1 MYFVSDPMYT
11 AIQTLMESDSPTRK
25 EELKIQ
31 AVLEDTQSPVTNK
44 YLEKLYDSV
53 IQKSHI
59 DFDNIPE
66 SKGDIVQYVG
76 YTNMIEVLENILRVA
91 SDNRSQSVIDY
102 VNTIKEAISNMRIL
116 SQYYKKAFLMNHTYL
131 MMEYNTFVY
140 TIIQAVSTVIYEFVD
155 YIKRPDKD
163 VIEITLKNTKYRA
176 NTYYIDQLR
185 KFNIV
190 NKKMN
195 YGKYLESMLQNGKE
209 NFTGATAVG
218 IGAIVMV
225 ALSIVPIT
233 RELLYRFYNVRSN
246 ISQSL
251 AQQAYF
257 LEINKAAIEA
267 NNDFDKRKKAEI
279 LIKQEKAKNLCLKI
293 SDKLRVEHIKSMNS
307 SKAVLRNDNKLLTLD
322 NIKKEVDNAPLTLL

>member
-116 SQYYKKAFLMNHTYL
+116 SQYYKKAFLMKYTYL

-140 TIIQAVSTVIYEFVD
+140 TIIQSVSTVIYEFVD

>member
-11 AIQTLMESDSPTRK
+11 AVQVLMESENPTRK

-31 AVLEDTQSPVTNK
+31 AVLEDTESPVTNK

-59 DFDNIPE
+59 DFDNIPD
-66 SKGDIVQYVG
+66 SKGDIVKYSG
-76 YTNMIEVLENILRVA
+76 YTNMIEVLENILRIA
-91 SDNRSQSVIDY
+91 SDNRSQSVVEY

-116 SQYYKKAFLMNHTYL
+116 SPYYKKAFMMNHTYL

-140 TIIQAVSTVIYEFVD
+140 TIIQSVSTIIYEFVD
-155 YIKRPDKD
+155 FIKRPDRD

-190 NKKMN
+190 NKKMD
-195 YGKYLESMLQNGKE
+195 YKKYLEGLLQNGRE

-218 IGAIVMV
+218 LVTIVGI

-233 RELLYRFYNVRSN
+233 RELVYRFYNVRSN

-279 LIKQEKAKNLCLKI
+279 LIKQERAKNICLKI
-293 SDKLRVEHIKSMNS
+293 SDKLRVDHIKSMNS
-307 SKAVLRNDNKLLTLD
+307 GKAVIQNDNKLLTLD
-322 NIKKEVDNAPLTLL
+322 NIKKEVDDAPLTLL

>member
-11 AIQTLMESDSPTRK
+11 AISILMESEVPTRK
-25 EELKIQ
+25 EELRIQ
-31 AVLEDTQSPVTNK
+31 AVLEDTESPVTNK

-66 SKGDIVQYVG
+66 SQGDIVKYTG

-91 SDNRSQSVIDY
+91 SDNKSSSVIEY
-102 VNTIKEAISNMRIL
+102 VNTIKEAIANMRHL
-116 SQYYKKAFLMNHTYL
+116 SQYYKKGFLSKNTFVML
-131 MMEYNTFVY
+131 EYNTFVY

-163 VIEITLKNTKYRA
+163 AIEITLKNTKYRA

-190 NKKMN
+190 NKKTE
-195 YGKYLESMLQNGKE
+195 YRTYLNAMVNNGRE

-218 IGAIVMV
+218 LVAIIAV

-233 RELLYRFYNVRSN
+233 RELIYKFYNTRAS
-246 ISQSL
+246 ISDSL

-257 LEINKAAIEA
+257 LEINKAAVEG
-267 NNDFDKRKKAEI
+267 NNTFDKNKKAKI
-279 LIKQEKAKNLCLKI
+279 LVKQEKMKNLCLRI
-293 SDKLRVEHIKSMNS
+293 SEKLRVNHISSMDS
-307 SKAVLRNDNKLLTLD
+307 GKAALKKDNKLLTLD
-322 NIKKEVDNAPLTLL
+322 NIKKEVDNSPITLL